1 MKAKVLIIDDDPA
14 ICASLTLAL
23 KSSYDVKAVTTAEE
37 GLVLLKEI
45 PFQLVLLDLI
55 IGESDG
61 IEILKRIKALDSSMV
76 IIMMTAYGSIRSSVN
91 AMKEG
96 AFTYLSK
103 PLELEELYIHM
114 EQALKFRALH
124 EKVSYLSHELES
136 RYKYGEMI
144 GKSPAMQQIYK
155 VIDKLKDVDV
165 SVLIKGESGTGKELV
180 ARAIHFSGSR
190 REERFVEVNCA
201 AIPEGLLEDEFFG
214 HRKGS
219 FTGAVNDRKGKFE
232 IADKG
237 TLFLDEIGDMPLSLQ
252 SKLLR
257 VLQSKEITPIGSNE
271 VIKIDIRVIA
281 ATNRNLLEM
290 VYEGTF
296 RQDLYYRLNVI
307 EIKLPPLRERNQDIF
322 LISKELIERH
332 NKEYGWNIQG
342 FTKEAEKILLSY
354 GYPGNVRELEN
365 ALEYAGV
372 LCNGTIIDVG
382 DLPEH
387 MTLRTEEL
395 RLSKEAF
402 DMKIFCNLTLKE
414 LERLVIQA
422 SLKKNGGKQ
431 RVTAE
436 QLGISERGLR
446 NKIKEY
452 SLIVKY
458 KA

>member
-37 GLVLLKEI
+37 GLALLKEI

-55 IGESDG
+55 IGETDG
-61 IEILKRIKALDSSMV
+61 IEVLKRIKALDNSMV
-76 IIMMTAYGSIRSSVN
+76 VIMMTAYGSIRSSVK

-96 AFTYLSK
+96 AFTYLPK

-124 EKVSYLSHELES
+124 ERVNYLSHELES
-136 RYKYGEMI
+136 RYQYGEMI
-144 GKSPAMQQIYK
+144 GKSPAMQEIYK

-165 SVLIKGESGTGKELV
+165 SVLIRGESGTGKELA

-252 SKLLR
+252 GKLLR

-271 VIKIDIRVIA
+271 VIKIDIRIIA

-290 VYEGTF
+290 VNEGTF
-296 RQDLYYRLNVI
+296 RRDLYYRLNVI
-307 EIKLPPLRERNQDIF
+307 EIKLPPLRERNQDIL
-322 LISKELIERH
+322 LISRELIKRH
-332 NKEYGWNIQG
+332 NKEYERNIQG

-354 GYPGNVRELEN
+354 SYPGNVRELEN

-372 LCNGTIIDVG
+372 LCSGNLIDAG
-382 DLPEH
+382 DLPNYMIVKPKEH
-387 MTLRTEEL
+387 H
-395 RLSKEAF
+395 LSKEDFEMEAF
-402 DMKIFCNLTLKE
+402 ADLTLKE
-414 LERLVIQA
+414 LEKLAIQA

-431 RVTAE
+431 RVTA
-436 QLGISERGLR
+436 QKLGISERGLR

-452 SLIVKY
+452 GLS
-458 KA
+458 

>member
-1 MKAKVLIIDDDPA
+1 MKAKVLVIDDDPA

-23 KSSYDVKAVTTAEE
+23 KSSYYIKAVTTAEE
-37 GLVLLKEI
+37 GLLLLKEI

-61 IEILKRIKALDSSMV
+61 IEILKQIKAIDSSMV
-76 IIMMTAYGSIRSSVN
+76 IIMMTAYGSIRSSVK

-124 EKVSYLSHELES
+124 EKVNYLSHELES

-190 REERFVEVNCA
+190 REERFVEINCA

-219 FTGAVNDRKGKFE
+219 FTGAVNDRKGRFE

-281 ATNRNLLEM
+281 ATNRNLLQM

-342 FTKEAEKILLSY
+342 LTKEAEKVLLSY

-365 ALEYAGV
+365 ALEYAAV
-372 LCNGTIIDVG
+372 LCNGTIIDAD

-402 DMKIFCNLTLKE
+402 DMNIFCDLTLKE

-422 SLKKNGGKQ
+422 CLKKNGGKQ

-452 SLIVKY
+452 GLSVKY